1 MAWDKDSL
9 GRLIATVWVDL
20 GVCVRRAVRVGN
32 GIVQLL
38 RRRLG
43 RQSQDASSENQLRRR
58 YALGSIDRATF
69 ERGLRHVRVGRRWLS
84 RHVDP
89 PAVRGESRLP
99 TDLRLED
106 IPRNVMT
113 VLRRRPRHGVLTVG
127 LLAWVL
133 WEQSG
138 ARPWEPRGS
147 FEERS
152 ECVRALT
159 KRVGLLEARS
169 KRTTAPLVSEVHE
182 VAASLGT
189 LDDPRA
195 SVFLV
200 CLPTG
205 IDLRAQ

>member
-1 MAWDKDSL
+1 MESRNGSGSMAGWADDTRIPRQVAVS
-9 GRLIATVWVDL
+9 
-20 GVCVRRAVRVGN
+20 RASQ
-32 GIVQLL
+32 ID
-38 RRRLG
+38 RRRE
-43 RQSQDASSENQLRRR
+43 D
-58 YALGSIDRATF
+58 T
-69 ERGLRHVRVGRRWLS
+69 VRT
-84 RHVDP
+84 
-89 PAVRGESRLP
+89 AV
-99 TDLRLED
+99 
-106 IPRNVMT
+106 
-113 VLRRRPRHGVLTVG
+113 RRRPRHAVLIVG

-138 ARPWEPRGS
+138 ARPWKPHES
-147 FEERS
+147 FEERG
-152 ECVRALT
+152 ECVRALMT
-159 KRVGLLEARS
+159 RVGLLEAQS